1 MLTIVAEYVGIV
13 ALLLAL
19 ALFAAWRQ
27 HKVRVWSGPP
37 YKYRVEAD
45 GQAVEAW
52 LGTYEEFKE
61 FVTNQGDY
69 TQPAKDVTP

>member
-1 MLTIVAEYVGIV
+1 MLTIVAEYVGIIV
-13 ALLLAL
+13 LLGA
-19 ALFAAWRQ
+19 AGMFFAWCG
-27 HKVRVWSGPP
+27 HKLKEWEGPP

-52 LGTYEEFKE
+52 LSSYEEFKE
-61 FVTNQGDY
+61 FVANQGDY